1 MQLMAREVCLG
12 TVALATLLAAPP
24 VFGQTPSAATRL
36 RSACLKDY
44 QTYCD
49 ASARNSIHSACL
61 RQYWTNLSR
70 GCQQALREKQNSTDE

>member
-1 MQLMAREVCLG
+1 MQLIVRIAFG
-12 TVALATLLAAPP
+12 AVALPMLIAATP

-49 ASARNSIHSACL
+49 ASARNSIHSAYL

-70 GCQQALREKQNSTDE
+70 VCQQALRERQNSADE